1 MNCTQE
7 PRHAAAGRGTT
18 MRHCEPLCW
27 PRDLIGLC
35 WVVASLVLF
44 SWGASVPAEAAQT
57 LTVPEDFSTIQAAI
71 DAAEPGDTVHV
82 RAGHYK
88 EALVIRE
95 PLNLEGEGR
104 TETEIQAPN
113 PDQDVITVDIDVGT
127 MLIQALTVRGGATGI
142 YASLGGDAT
151 LEVLDTTAMENQIG
165 IRSSG
170 MGRLSLRRSFFI
182 DNEVANAHL
191 GNAAADV
198 EECEFLR
205 GRIGVLLTA
214 EVDAHLSRSV
224 IALGR
229 RGINLYT
236 QACGYS
242 DAPATFAGKVA
253 GTGNRVYGV
262 TTDLCP
268 DYLTGPWPEGFLEPG
283 WTEAVGEAVE
293 AYNRG
298 VDLYDK
304 QDYVQAVGAYEEAL
318 RTLETAPLS
327 LLEAYVNTNL
337 GAVYRNLGR
346 YEEALEMHRAA
357 RAVYVAHAMDVDVA
371 RVDYNLGAVYYDL
384 GPYEEALEAYGAARA
399 VFVAHAM
406 DVNVAKVD
414 NNLGLVYDDLG
425 RYEDALEMYGAARAV
440 YVAQKMAVNV
450 AGVDSNLGIVYRSLG
465 RYEEALVA
473 YEAARAVFVAQNMD
487 VDVAMVD
494 KNLGNVYNDLGR
506 YEEALEMY
514 RAARAVYVAQKM
526 DVNVAK
532 VDSNLG
538 VVYKNLGRYEEA
550 LEMYRAA
557 RAVYVAQKMDVDV
570 AKVDVN
576 LGVVY
581 RSLGRYEEALAAY
594 AQVLASLDRFPPLE
608 GMAFSLPAER
618 WMALFSRGFCFEQL
632 ERWEEAVFSYRDSIA
647 VIESMRGYMR
657 TEEVKL
663 AWGERTQDVYE
674 RLIDLLYR
682 QGQGALGFSYAERC
696 RARTFLDLLAA
707 GPVATL
713 ANVTGMGIGS
723 EGVDPAVI
731 EADLDE
737 MIASLPAGTAALE
750 YFVTEDTVLVWVITQ
765 AGVKEPLRLEI
776 RREDLANQVIAFR
789 QALEAPPSL
798 GNTADEALLAQ
809 SRDLYAL
816 LVQPVEDKLA
826 AMTHVVII
834 PSGPLHYL
842 PFAALL
848 DSQGTDDSLWAT
860 QFAPGAY
867 FGDRYALSYAPSLVA
882 LKYAQEAAGEASADR
897 SLLALADPDS
907 GDPALTRLPEARV
920 EAEAVAALFSTHEV
934 YMDRDATEA
943 VVQSQ
948 SSTVSQLLLSTH
960 GLFNAVNPMYSY
972 LVLAPT
978 DGSDGK
984 LFTYEVFGLDLHAD
998 LVVLSACETLLP
1010 HLEDMKAQT
1019 RAVRGGGEEDVVL
1032 SPELMEELTSGD
1044 EIVGLTRAFLYAGTP
1059 SVLASLWSVYSD
1071 ATKDLM
1077 VAFYGYLDQ
1086 GLDKAEALRQ
1096 AQRDVRRL
1104 YPHPVFWAAFNLIG
1118 DWR

>member
-1 MNCTQE
+1 MNCIQG
-7 PRHAAAGRGTT
+7 PRRAAAGRGTA

-35 WVVASLVLF
+35 WAIGSLLF
-44 SWGASVPAEAAQT
+44 FCLVASVPAGATQT
-57 LTVPEDFSTIQAAI
+57 LKVPDDFATIQAAI
-71 DAAEPGDTVHV
+71 DVAEPGDTVHI

-88 EALVIRE
+88 EALVIKK
-95 PLNLEGEGR
+95 PLTLMGEGR

-113 PDQDVITVDIDVGT
+113 PDQDVITVTVDLGT
-127 MLIQALTVRGGATGI
+127 VLVEGLTVRGGDNGI
-142 YASLGGDAT
+142 YANLGEQAT
-151 LEVLDTTAMENQIG
+151 LEVLDSIAIENQIG

-170 MGRLSLRRSFFI
+170 MGRLSIRRSLFI
-182 DNEVANAHL
+182 DNEVANALL

-198 EECEFLR
+198 EECEFLH
-205 GRIGVLLTA
+205 GPIGVLLTA
-214 EVDAHLSRSV
+214 DVNAHLSRSV
-224 IALGR
+224 IALGQWA
-229 RGINLYT
+229 INLYT

-242 DAPATFAGKVA
+242 GAPATFAGKIA

-262 TTDLCP
+262 TIDLCP

-283 WTEAVGEAVE
+283 WTEAVRLAVG

-298 VDLYDK
+298 GALYNR
-304 QDYVQAVGAYEEAL
+304 QDYDQAVEAYEEAL
-318 RTLETAPLS
+318 RTLDQAPFP
-327 LLEAYVNTNL
+327 LLEAYVNQNL
-337 GAVYRNLGR
+337 GVVYDDLGR
-346 YEEALEMHRAA
+346 YEEALEAYRAA
-357 RAVYVAHAMDVDVA
+357 RAVYVAQKMDVNVA
-371 RVDYNLGAVYYDL
+371 KVDNNLGGVYSSL
-384 GPYEEALEAYGAARA
+384 GRYEEALEAYRAARA
-399 VFVAHAM
+399 VYVAQKM
-406 DVNVAKVD
+406 EVNVAKVD

-425 RYEDALEMYGAARAV
+425 RYEEALEAYRAARAV
-440 YVAQKMAVNV
+440 YVAQKMDVDV
-450 AGVDSNLGIVYRSLG
+450 ANVDSNLG
-465 RYEEALVA
+465 
-473 YEAARAVFVAQNMD
+473 
-487 VDVAMVD
+487 
-494 KNLGNVYNDLGR
+494 NVYGDLGR
-506 YEEALEMY
+506 YEEALEVY

-532 VDSNLG
+532 VDQNLG
-538 VVYKNLGRYEEA
+538 NIHLSLGWYEEA
-550 LEMYRAA
+550 LEAYRAA

-570 AKVDVN
+570 ANVDNN
-576 LGVVY
+576 LGGFY
-581 RSLGRYEEALAAY
+581 RYLGRYEDALAAY
-594 AQVLASLDRFPPLE
+594 AQAIAALDRFPPLE
-608 GMAFSLPAER
+608 GMLSSLPVTR
-618 WMALFSRGFCFEQL
+618 WNVLFNRGVCLEQL
-632 ERWEEAVFSYRDSIA
+632 ERWEEAISSYRDSIA
-647 VIESMRGYMR
+647 VIESMRSFLR

-682 QGQGALGFSYAERC
+682 QGQGASGFSCAERC

-731 EADLDE
+731 DADLGE
-737 MIASLPAGTAALE
+737 MIASLPAGTAAVE
-750 YFVTEDTVLVWVITQ
+750 YFVTENAVLVWVITQ
-765 AGVKEPLRLEI
+765 AGVREPLRLEI
-776 RREDLANQVIAFR
+776 RREDLASQVIAFR

-816 LVQPVEDKLA
+816 LVQPIEGKLA
-826 AMTHVVII
+826 AMTHVVVI

-848 DSQGTDDSLWAT
+848 DSQGTDDLLWST

-867 FGDRYALSYAPSLVA
+867 FGDQYALSYAPSLVA
-882 LKYAQEAAGEASADR
+882 LKYAQEAAGEASTEE

-920 EAEAVAALFSTHEV
+920 EAEAVAGLFPAHDV
-934 YMDRDATEA
+934 YVDKQATEG

-948 SSTVSQLLLSTH
+948 SSTASQLLLSTH

-972 LVLAPT
+972 LVLTPT
-978 DGSDGK
+978 EGNDGR
-984 LFTYEVFGLDLHAD
+984 LHTYEVFGLDLHAD

-1010 HLEDMKAQT
+1010 HLKDMEAQAL
-1019 RAVRGGGEEDVVL
+1019 AVGGSGEEDVEL

-1044 EIVGLTRAFLYAGTP
+1044 EIVGLTRAFLHAGTP
-1059 SVLASLWSVYSD
+1059 SVLSSLWSVYSD

-1077 VAFYGYLDQ
+1077 VAFYEYLNQ
-1086 GLDKAEALRQ
+1086 GMDKAEALRQ

-1104 YPHPVFWAAFNLIG
+1104 YPHPAFWAAFNLIG